1 MAYFGEL
8 RQVLADMQASGFGGD
23 GSKLTANFRWGIGL
37 HVEAL
42 VLSQSAR

>member
-8 RQVLADMQASGFGGD
+8 RQVLADMQASGLSRD